1 MIQSRPVKAPQ
12 AIRPRAGVGGV
23 TIDSGFPQVN
33 SIPPARRRRLT
44 HRALPTLG
52 GLAAVSLIAGLLV
65 GAGTESAAER
75 TASRFADAWQEGD
88 YRAMHRLLTPD
99 SRARHP
105 LPAFRRDYEGAA
117 ATATAR
123 RIEAGDPAGTHGDA
137 VAVPV
142 TVDTR
147 VFGALR
153 GNVEIPVS
161 GEQVTWSPRLVFPEL
176 APGERLTRASLPA
189 KRATIRSRDGKV
201 LAEGAAPSRTSPLVG
216 IADSIAG
223 RMEPEETAEERT
235 ALYARGF
242 PEDWPVGQTG
252 LEEVFEERLRGRPG
266 GELLAGDRVLAR
278 ARPRAARPLET
289 TIDTRLQEAAVI
301 GLAGRL
307 GGVAALDPRNGEV
320 RALAG
325 IAFSAPQPP
334 GSTFKI
340 VTATAAL
347 ERGMV
352 KPSTQFPVETHA
364 IVDGV
369 ELENA
374 NGEACGGSFRDSFA
388 HSCNSVFAPLGMRI
402 EAGPL
407 VDAAERYGW
416 NANATI
422 PGEVPS
428 TLPQASEID
437 TPLEV
442 ASTAIGQFETLA
454 TPLQMASVAQTIAMR
469 GVRFPPTLSPA
480 RRPRGTRVTTRR
492 VARTIGSMMVDV
504 VAYGTGVAAALPDV
518 KVAGKTGTAELED
531 TRDPETGE
539 TLPPDPTNTDA
550 WFTSYAPAVHP
561 KIVVAVMLVRAGA
574 GGATAAPAAR
584 VVLDA
589 ATP

>member
-1 MIQSRPVKAPQ
+1 VK
-12 AIRPRAGVGGV
+12 
-23 TIDSGFPQVN
+23 
-33 SIPPARRRRLT
+33 SIPPARRRRIT

-52 GLAAVSLIAGLLV
+52 GLAAVSLIAGMMV
-65 GAGTESAAER
+65 GAATEGVTER
-75 TASRFADAWQEGD
+75 TASRFAEAWQRGD
-88 YRAMHRLLTPD
+88 YRAMHRLLTPA

-105 LPAFRRDYEGAA
+105 LAAFRRAYERAA

-123 RIEAGDPAGTHGDA
+123 SIEPGNPSEVHGDT
-137 VAVPV
+137 VTVPV
-142 TVDTR
+142 VVDTR

-153 GNVEIPVS
+153 GNVELPVS
-161 GEQVTWSPRLVFPEL
+161 GERVAWSPRLVFPEL
-176 APGERLTRASLPA
+176 GQGERLRRASLPP
-189 KRATIRSRDGKV
+189 KRATIRSRDRKV
-201 LAEGAAPSRTSPLVG
+201 LARGPAPARTSPLVG

-223 RMEPEETAEERT
+223 RMEPEETAEERM

-252 LEEVFEERLRGRPG
+252 LEEVFEQRLRGRPG
-266 GELLAGDRVLAR
+266 GELIAGRRVLAR
-278 ARPRAARPLET
+278 AKPRAARPVET

-307 GGVAALDPRNGEV
+307 GGVAALDPRTGEV

-347 ERGMV
+347 ELGIV
-352 KPSTQFPVETHA
+352 KPSTEFPVETHA

-388 HSCNSVFAPLGMRI
+388 HSCNSVFAPLGMKI
-402 EAGPL
+402 EAAPL

-416 NANATI
+416 NAKATI

-469 GVRFPPTLSPA
+469 GVRFPPTLSPT
-480 RRPRGTRVTTRR
+480 RRPRGVRVTSRR

-504 VAYGTGVAAALPDV
+504 VAYGTGVAAALPDA

-539 TLPPDPTNTDA
+539 TLPPDPENTDA
-550 WFTSYAPAVHP
+550 WFTAYAPAAHP

>member
-1 MIQSRPVKAPQ
+1 MKR
-12 AIRPRAGVGGV
+12 
-23 TIDSGFPQVN
+23 
-33 SIPPARRRRLT
+33 IPPARRRRIT
-44 HRALPTLG
+44 HRAMPTVG
-52 GLAAVSLIAGLLV
+52 GLAAVSLVAGLMV
-65 GAGTESAAER
+65 GASAGSAAER
-75 TASRFADAWQEGD
+75 TASSFAAAWQRGD
-88 YRAMHRLLTPD
+88 YRAMHDMLTPE
-99 SRARHP
+99 SQRRHP
-105 LPAFRRDYEGAA
+105 VRELRRAYERAA
-117 ATATAR
+117 ATATIR
-123 RIEAGDPAGTHGDA
+123 SIDPDDPSGEDGGE
-137 VAVPV
+137 V
-142 TVDTR
+142 TVPIVLDTR
-147 VFGALR
+147 VFGSLR
-153 GNVEIPVS
+153 GNLEIPVS
-161 GEQVTWSPRLVFPEL
+161 GERVDWRPRLVFPEL
-176 APGERLTRASLPA
+176 AEGERLTRSSLPPV
-189 KRATIRSRDGKV
+189 RATIRSRDGKV
-201 LAEGAAPSRTSPLVG
+201 LAEGPAPSRTSPLMG
-216 IADSIAG
+216 IADSVAG
-223 RMEPEETAEERT
+223 RMEAQETPEERR

-252 LEEVFEERLRGRPG
+252 LEEVFEQRVRGRPG
-266 GELLAGDRVLAR
+266 GELLAGGRVLAR
-278 ARPRAARPLET
+278 AQPRAARPVET

-307 GGVAALDPRNGEV
+307 GGAAALDPRNGEV

-347 ERGMV
+347 ERGLV
-352 KPSTQFPVETHA
+352 KPSTEFPVETHA

-369 ELENA
+369 ELQNA
-374 NGEACGGSFRDSFA
+374 NGESCGGTFRNSFA
-388 HSCNSVFAPLGMRI
+388 HSCNSVFAPLGTKI

-416 NANATI
+416 NAKATI

-428 TLPQASEID
+428 TLPPAADID

-469 GVRFPPTLSPA
+469 GVRFPPTLSPT
-480 RRPRGTRVTTRR
+480 RRPRGVRVTSRR

-504 VAYGTGVAAALPDV
+504 VAYGTGTAAALPDT

-550 WFTSYAPAVHP
+550 WFTAYAPAAHP

-584 VVLDA
+584 VVLDT